1 MLEYLANPPW
11 WVVAIITL
19 AVPEAFRR
27 IKQELPSWMDHA
39 KGALRRRLRSWRRNQ
54 LLVIKGQRFDIAAI
68 NRLIARS
75 YAFLVLFVTCAL
87 VYGIGLLLIPES
99 MRQTEQ
105 GVMFWGISTG
115 LPMLAFE
122 LAWLRAS
129 VRVDEILKYR
139 KKIKPFGRRLR

>member
-19 AVPEAFRR
+19 AVPEAFRW
-27 IKQELPSWMDHA
+27 IKRQLPSWMDHA
-39 KGALRRRLRSWRRNQ
+39 KGALRRRLRAWRRNQ
-54 LLVIKGQRFDIAAI
+54 LLIIKSQRFDIAVL
-68 NRLIARS
+68 NRLVARS
-75 YAFLVLFVTCAL
+75 YAFLVLFITCGL

-99 MRQTEQ
+99 MRQTDG

-115 LPMLAFE
+115 SPMIAFE

-129 VRVDEILKYR
+129 VRVDEVLKYR
-139 KKIKPFGRRLR
+139 RKIKPRGRRLR